1 MDKADWR
8 DGAPSLVPVVNAFY
22 AFEFALIAV
31 YTYLAVVFVP
41 LVSNSLFGR
50 TFEAVPEDEPR
61 GPRTS
66 RKKKRK

>member
-1 MDKADWR
+1 MIR
-8 DGAPSLVPVVNAFY
+8 IHTTLQLVPEGNLNAFY

-50 TFEAVPEDEPR
+50 TFEAVPEEEPR

>member
-1 MDKADWR
+1 MKGDLN
-8 DGAPSLVPVVNAFY
+8 PTLQLVPEGNLNAFY

-50 TFEAVPEDEPR
+50 TFESVPEEEPR

>member
-1 MDKADWR
+1 M
-8 DGAPSLVPVVNAFY
+8 VPEGNLNMFY
-22 AFEFALIAV
+22 AFEFFIIAV

-41 LVSNSLFGR
+41 VVSNLLFGR
-50 TFEAVPEDEPR
+50 TFEDEPAEEPR